1 MAQKKNL
8 DLSGIMTGV
17 AESVNYA
24 NSSKT
29 IVSNTLGKERIERTE
44 AKSIKFDA
52 ETCEKLEDVKRWN
65 KKLYGKDGNHT
76 IDSIIYNAVRFWL
89 DQEYENIKK
98 KVEDL

>member
-8 DLSGIMTGV
+8 DLSGIMSGV

-24 NSSKT
+24 NSR
-29 IVSNTLGKERIERTE
+29 SNTLAKERIERTE

-89 DQEYENIKK
+89 DHEYENIKK
-98 KVEDL
+98 KVENS

>member
-1 MAQKKNL
+1 MAVQKKNL
-8 DLSGIMTGV
+8 DLSGIMSGV

-24 NSSKT
+24 NSGKT
-29 IVSNTLGKERIERTE
+29 IVSNTLAKERTE

-52 ETCEKLEDVKRWN
+52 ETCDKLEDVKRWN

-76 IDSIIYNAVRFWL
+76 IDSIIYNAVIFWL
-89 DQEYENIKK
+89 DQEYENLKK